1 MTAIGLRR
9 EEGGIDGT
17 YYGGEAR
24 AYRPGQKAQEDWGSA
39 PYGTELG
46 SDPKYFLRSGAEMLA
61 TISPVG
67 DAVGHPGQ
75 DYTRAATTSLHRG
88 GTLLDQE
95 DGMTVYADGLPAE
108 ATTYKLEQS
117 STGDTGGLAT
127 KVDVAMTYSS
137 SSTQET
143 IPVIAARATPKLG
156 PHSTAKAG
164 SRGTIPLSVLDQA
177 GDRVRPTELT
187 ASISYDDGVTWQ
199 NTPIRAGAARVT
211 YPSGSGF
218 VSLRLHAAD
227 GSGRSFDQTVIRAY
241 RFG

>member
-1 MTAIGLRR
+1 
-9 EEGGIDGT
+9 
-17 YYGGEAR
+17 
-24 AYRPGQKAQEDWGSA
+24 
-39 PYGTELG
+39 
-46 SDPKYFLRSGAEMLA
+46 MLA

-67 DAVGHPGQ
+67 DAVGHPGR
-75 DYTRAATTSLHRG
+75 DYTRAATTSLYRG

-127 KVDVAMTYSS
+127 KIDVAMTYSS

-156 PHSTAKAG
+156 PHNTAKAG

-187 ASISYDDGVTWQ
+187 ASISYDDGATWQ
-199 NTPIRAGAARVT
+199 TTPIRAGAAQVT
-211 YPSGSGF
+211 YPHGSGF
-218 VSLRLHAAD
+218 VSLRLHTAD
-227 GSGRSFDQTVIRAY
+227 RSGRSFDQTVIRAY
-241 RFG
+241 RFR